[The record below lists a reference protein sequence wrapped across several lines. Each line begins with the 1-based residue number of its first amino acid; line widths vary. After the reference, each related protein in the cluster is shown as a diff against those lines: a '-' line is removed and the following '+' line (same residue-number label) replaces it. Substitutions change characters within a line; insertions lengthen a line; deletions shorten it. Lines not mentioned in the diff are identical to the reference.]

1 MTKEKETEKST
12 ESVPRDFL
20 YDKRVVNR
28 NVLKKLVTEQE
39 VKKYL
44 SGLKDESQNCEPL
57 DLEEEE

>member
-1 MTKEKETEKST
+1 M
-12 ESVPRDFL
+12 PRDFL